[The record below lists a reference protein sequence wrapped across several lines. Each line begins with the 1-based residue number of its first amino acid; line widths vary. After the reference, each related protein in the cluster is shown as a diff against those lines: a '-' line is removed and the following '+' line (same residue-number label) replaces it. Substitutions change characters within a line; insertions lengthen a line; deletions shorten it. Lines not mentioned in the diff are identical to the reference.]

1 MSFQNSDV
9 RFFTCN
15 ETVIIIRFSNCY
27 NEISNLNRKVVMKMK
42 TMQMI
47 ARQFN
52 QLNKKLLYRSSTYAV
67 VYQKFT
73 DYVKASSFL
82 DNQHVCKNKDID
94 PDETCII
101 VLSSYGDDVVVRHA
115 TSIDDVLNQADKIP
129 DVSALSYEMKNKH
142 IS

>member
-1 MSFQNSDV
+1 
-9 RFFTCN
+9 
-15 ETVIIIRFSNCY
+15 
-27 NEISNLNRKVVMKMK
+27 MK

-82 DNQHVCKNKDID
+82 DNKHVCKNKDID

-115 TSIDDVLNQADKIP
+115 TTIDDVLNQADKIP

>member
-52 QLNKKLLYRSSTYAV
+52 QLNKKLLY
-67 VYQKFT
+67 
-73 DYVKASSFL
+73 
-82 DNQHVCKNKDID
+82 
-94 PDETCII
+94 
-101 VLSSYGDDVVVRHA
+101 LSL
-115 TSIDDVLNQADKIP
+115 I
-129 DVSALSYEMKNKH
+129 H
-142 IS
+142 I